1 MSELHAPQP
10 EPKGAS
16 VLVVRL
22 FLFVVLIALIGLL
35 IPRKLMKR
43 SATPE
48 SPRAKEALASSTEV
62 GEVYNQRGELL
73 ERGRVVYNRYCAG
86 CHGVDGEG
94 EGPAAERLIVKPRNF
109 LLGAYKF
116 RSTRDFQ
123 LPLEEDLHRTITR
136 GLPGVSMPAFP
147 LLAEQ
152 EKIAVIQ
159 YVKSFYA
166 GWEEEAG
173 DREVVAVPMPPK
185 EFSLDDELRVKRG
198 RIVYLSMRC
207 WQCHGT
213 DGAGTN
219 AGISVIDT
227 GSKFG
232 AIPPRN
238 FTRSRF
244 RGGMTPRDIYRTI
257 HTGLHGAMPAYGGN
271 PDPGQNQ
278 ILVAM
283 QQVLPTMTDSME
295 PGELETLKEAAAA
308 FPVDYNEI
316 MGWSDQEKRERVG
329 RNTWDLVA
337 YILSL
342 RQGGGK
348 PTAKIAAPEPSPQPQ
363 PTKDG
368 AAKDD
373 DYGDDDYN

>member
-1 MSELHAPQP
+1 MSEPAAPQA

-22 FLFVVLIALIGLL
+22 ILFVVLIALIGLL
-35 IPRKLMKR
+35 IPRELMKGD
-43 SATPE
+43 PGNQ
-48 SPRAKEALASSTEV
+48 SPRAQHALASSTEV

-86 CHGVDGEG
+86 CHGIDGKG
-94 EGPAAERLIVKPRNF
+94 DGPAAERLIVKPRNF

-147 LLAEQ
+147 LLPEQ
-152 EKIAVIQ
+152 EKVALIQ
-159 YVKSFYA
+159 YVKSFYTD
-166 GWEEEAG
+166 WEQEAA
-173 DREVVAVPMPPK
+173 DRQVVATPMPPK
-185 EFSLDDELRVKRG
+185 DFGADNDLQVKRG

-219 AGISVIDT
+219 AGISVVDT
-227 GSKFG
+227 GEKFG
-232 AIPPRN
+232 AIAPRN
-238 FTRSRF
+238 FTRARF

-283 QQVLPTMTDSME
+283 QQVLPTMTDYMD
-295 PGELETLKEAAAA
+295 PGELETLKDAAKT
-308 FPVDYNEI
+308 FPMDYNEI
-316 MGWSDQEKRERVG
+316 MGWSDQEKRERVE

-348 PTAKIAAPEPSPQPQ
+348 PTAKIVTPTPGEQ

-368 AAKDD
+368 NAKDD
-373 DYGDDDYN
+373 KGEEPCPFD